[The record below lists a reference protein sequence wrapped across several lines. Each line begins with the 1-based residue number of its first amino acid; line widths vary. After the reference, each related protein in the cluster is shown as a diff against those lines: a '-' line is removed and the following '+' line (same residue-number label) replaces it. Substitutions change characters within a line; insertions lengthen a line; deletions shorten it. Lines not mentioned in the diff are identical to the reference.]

1 MKNSAIIKSLVF
13 ILLYFN
19 GLNAFAQNESLFEE
33 GKESYKN
40 GNFQEARAAWNKIL
54 ENGEHSG
61 AIYFNLANAHY
72 KLNNIGESIYYY
84 EKALQL
90 SPNDSDIKNNL
101 AFAENARIDAIE
113 PLPKTIFS
121 KWYSTVSGVFT
132 FNGWALLSVVFAII
146 FATLFLVYYFSF
158 SEKRK
163 RLLFSGSLLSVL
175 IVVVSF
181 TMAFLT
187 YADFKNN
194 TPAIV
199 FAEEIEI
206 KSEPNM
212 GSTSAFLL
220 HEGTKVQ
227 IISKEGDW
235 ARIKLEDGKDG
246 WMPLSGLKQ
255 L

>member
-1 MKNSAIIKSLVF
+1 MKNSAIIKSLVLMLLFF
-13 ILLYFN
+13 I
-19 GLNAFAQNESLFEE
+19 GITAFAQNETLFEK
-33 GKESYKN
+33 GKESYKS
-40 GNFQEARAAWNKIL
+40 GNFQEAVIAWKKIL
-54 ENGEHSG
+54 DNGEHSG
-61 AIYFNLANAHY
+61 AVYFNLANANY

-90 SPNDSDIKNNL
+90 SPNDRDIKNNL
-101 AFAENARIDAIE
+101 AFAENARVDAIE

-121 KWYSTVSGVFT
+121 KWYSTISGVFT
-132 FNGWALLSVVFAII
+132 FNGWAFVSIVFALA
-146 FATLFLVYYFSF
+146 FAGLFLGYYFSL

-163 RLLFSGSLLSVL
+163 RLLFSSSLLSIL
-175 IVVVSF
+175 IVIVAF

-187 YADFKNN
+187 YTDFKNHK
-194 TPAIV
+194 PAIV

-206 KSEPNM
+206 KSEPNL
-212 GSTSAFLL
+212 GSSSAFLL

-235 ARIKLEDGKDG
+235 ARIMLVDGKDG
-246 WMPLSGLKQ
+246 WMPLSSLKQ